1 MQAGGPRFE
10 SVILHKTFRL
20 EERKFIDILAE
31 SSLTCEPHPRGW
43 ELGKEKDTRVR
54 KFEKVT
60 KSAWGMPWLSEA
72 MKDVISCDK
81 LRGGANNL

>member
-1 MQAGGPRFE
+1 MITTLP
-10 SVILHKTFRL
+10 
-20 EERKFIDILAE
+20 EREKEFIDILAE
-31 SSLTCEPHPRGW
+31 SSLTCESRS
-43 ELGKEKDTRVR
+43 LGVGIRKRKRYTSK